1 MEGYE
6 NGEDNGEYDEENLD
20 EQNHDHHNLKE
31 KDEDQ
36 LFPKKPRNFTIEDIE
51 SNKTPK
57 EYECERCDY
66 STNRKDYYRD
76 HAKGGLKFKKCPWC
90 QHHSKVFF
98 CMIYKAL

>member
-1 MEGYE
+1 M
-6 NGEDNGEYDEENLD
+6 
-20 EQNHDHHNLKE
+20 
-31 KDEDQ
+31 
-36 LFPKKPRNFTIEDIE
+36 FPKKPRNSTIEDIE

-98 CMIYKAL
+98 VLGIYI